1 MNARES
7 LCQGNKIKSYIVAT
21 YPLLSETLGCIT
33 VKFCHCCFDE
43 SKLMTSQ
50 GSEVLKFERCQQKA
64 CFLQRST
71 SPPSRNVT
79 PDLSADSAEQRHST
93 LETIDKNLPK
103 KRYSAKKHSSS
114 SSVQKETGCEEES
127 SLLKLHRLK
136 SRSGH

>member
-1 MNARES
+1 MCSS
-7 LCQGNKIKSYIVAT
+7 LKDANKKPA
-21 YPLLSETLGCIT
+21 
-33 VKFCHCCFDE
+33 
-43 SKLMTSQ
+43 
-50 GSEVLKFERCQQKA
+50 
-64 CFLQRST
+64 FLQRST